1 MSSLVPPRDSS
12 TAGSRNRPWSDLAPL
27 ALEIVMA
34 RDLATVR
41 HAIDEHLAGSDL
53 DIETRRDVVLCAS
66 EAVANALLHSG
77 SDLARPVAVE
87 IRFGATIVVSVTD
100 NGRWK
105 AETPGRAGRGLGIIN
120 GLATHLTIDTTDD
133 GTTVTFDFDPNRGN
147 R

>member
-66 EAVANALLHSG
+66 EAVANRSGVRAISSPLPSFKMVWNLLS
-77 SDLARPVAVE
+77 A
-87 IRFGATIVVSVTD
+87 GAIS
-100 NGRWK
+100 
-105 AETPGRAGRGLGIIN
+105 
-120 GLATHLTIDTTDD
+120 
-133 GTTVTFDFDPNRGN
+133 
-147 R
+147 